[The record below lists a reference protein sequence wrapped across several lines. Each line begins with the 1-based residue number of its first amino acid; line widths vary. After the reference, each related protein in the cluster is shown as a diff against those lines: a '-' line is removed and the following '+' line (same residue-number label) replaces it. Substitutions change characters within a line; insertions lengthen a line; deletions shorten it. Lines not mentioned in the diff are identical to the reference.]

1 MLKGIALSVAHYRDE
16 GVRPME
22 DIDVLVPRGEF
33 ERAITVLRRA
43 GWTTGRDSMPAGG
56 LRAVHAQHLW
66 HGDGGHSLDLHR
78 YALAQAASDDAFWSA
93 AVEIELSNVPTR
105 TLCPA
110 DQLLHVAVH
119 GARWNPVPPVRW
131 LADAVAVERSAGA
144 ELDWDRLVG
153 EASRRSVTTTLA
165 AALECL
171 VGAVAFP
178 LPDCVLHRLRSAP
191 TGRLERWAQRAALQP
206 MGGGNWLPVIL
217 DDVRSTVAC
226 RSTRSA
232 RPSFF
237 RSTSACDT
245 RGQLAARLARKTAQ
259 VALAQSAKR
268 IAPNRVVACAECG
281 RLVVN
286 LHSGRSV
293 LCASCATAY
302 Q

>member
-1 MLKGIALSVAHYRDE
+1 VLKGIALSVAHYRDE

-93 AVEIELSNVPTR
+93 AVEIELLNVPTR

-171 VGAVAFP
+171 AGAVAFP
-178 LPDCVLHRLRSAP
+178 LPDCVPDRLRSAP

-217 DDVRSTVAC
+217 DDYVRQSRVD
-226 RSTRSA
+226 RSLGPTEFLQEHFGVR
-232 RPSFF
+232 
-237 RSTSACDT
+237 T

-268 IAPNRVVACAECG
+268 LAPNRVVACDECG

-286 LHSGRSV
+286 LHSSRSV